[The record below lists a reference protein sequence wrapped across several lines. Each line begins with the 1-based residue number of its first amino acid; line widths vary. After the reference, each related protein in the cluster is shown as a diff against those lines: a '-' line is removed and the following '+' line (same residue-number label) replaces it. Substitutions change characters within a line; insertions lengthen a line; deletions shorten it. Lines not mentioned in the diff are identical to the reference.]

1 MKTAALLA
9 LCAFFGLAA
18 PAFAGGESFAD
29 LALEPHPGARLP
41 LATELTDEA
50 GRTVALGGFFTDKP
64 VVLVFDYLRCRTI
77 CGLVL
82 RNLAAATAAV
92 APASP
97 REYTVLAISVDP
109 RDTPADA
116 AAAKAKYLDRYPAGI
131 PSAWHFLTA
140 PEAAVRR
147 IADAAGFHYRYD
159 QASDQYIHSTGITL
173 AAPDGVIRGYLGDI
187 DVTPAALAAALDAAR
202 SGQSTGPLG
211 RLLLLCFGGSP
222 TSGRY
227 TPLIEASLMLF
238 NIAAMLAACGL
249 FLWLRH
255 RQHR

>member
-1 MKTAALLA
+1 MKTAALLV

-18 PAFAGGESFAD
+18 PASAGGESFAE

-41 LATELTDEA
+41 LTAELTDET
-50 GRTVALGGFFTDKP
+50 GRTVPLGRFFTGSP

-77 CGLVL
+77 CGPVL
-82 RNLAAATAAV
+82 GNLAAATAAV

-97 REYTVLAISVDP
+97 PEYTVLAISIDP
-109 RDTPADA
+109 RETPSDA
-116 AAAKAKYLDRYPAGI
+116 TAAKAKYLARYPAGI
-131 PSAWHFLTA
+131 ADAWHFLTG
-140 PEAAVRR
+140 PEAAVRP
-147 IADAAGFHYRYD
+147 IADTAGFHYRYD
-159 QASDQYIHSTGITL
+159 PASDQYIHSTGITL

-187 DVTPAALAAALDAAR
+187 DVTPAALTAALDGAR

-222 TSGRY
+222 VSGRY
-227 TPLIEASLMLF
+227 TPLIEASLILF